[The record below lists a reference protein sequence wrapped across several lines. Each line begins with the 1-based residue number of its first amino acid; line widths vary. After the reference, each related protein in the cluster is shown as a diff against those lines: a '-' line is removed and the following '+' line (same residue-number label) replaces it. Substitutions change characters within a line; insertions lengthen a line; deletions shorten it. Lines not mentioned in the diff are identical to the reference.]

1 MPEPLVLGFDTS
13 GPYCGAALLAGER
26 CLAERHESMA
36 RGQAERLL
44 PMLTELLEGAGVAWR
59 DLDAVGVGVGP
70 GSFTGVRISV
80 SAARGLALG
89 LGVPALGVTLLEAVA
104 HGVERP
110 VLACLDAHRGMGYF
124 QRHGFGDPAP
134 FIASP
139 ENIDGIPGSGIRCVG
154 SLAEKT
160 ASRLGAGC
168 ASARFAPARAI
179 SLIAAGRQKAGSPI
193 ERPAPLYLRAP
204 DARPATKDAPMIP
217 A

>member
-1 MPEPLVLGFDTS
+1 
-13 GPYCGAALLAGER
+13 
-26 CLAERHESMA
+26 
-36 RGQAERLL
+36 
-44 PMLTELLEGAGVAWR
+44 MLTEVLKEASVAWR

-104 HGVERP
+104 HGVGRP

-139 ENIDGIPGSGIRCVG
+139 ENMDELPEPDIRCVG
-154 SLAEKT
+154 SLAEKM
-160 ASRLGAGC
+160 ANRLGTRC
-168 ASARFAPARAI
+168 ASVRFAPARAI
-179 SLIAAGRQKAGSPI
+179 SLIAVERQKAGCST

-204 DARPATKDAPMIP
+204 DAKPATTDAPMIR